1 MLNLDALGGVKA
13 VREAMCVAQVD
24 IGRSGRSMAEAGRGM
39 TLIAKIIDACDVH
52 RPLGPDGKHGTGRC
66 TPTCGCVDKTYPE
79 HGPSDAAVTL
89 TETETSVLVAH
100 LFSQVVGADHEWTD
114 ESRPFVLMFAEPLSA
129 REAALTI
136 VGEAVWSSMLD
147 GSCDDLSALE
157 WAGLVAVLNDVS
169 ELSSAAHIDRFTS
182 GVLAWFTSR
191 MVRSVMCVADG
202 HDGGDGRRW
211 FGRCDADEDDDECP
225 TCSSRVRGER
235 LDLDDDVACGAG
247 WHDEPSA
254 SPHHMM
260 DIWFVEGDAAEFVP
274 FVIALA
280 ERWLR

>member
-1 MLNLDALGGVKA
+1 VSA
-13 VREAMCVAQVD
+13 
-24 IGRSGRSMAEAGRGM
+24 S
-39 TLIAKIIDACDVH
+39 
-52 RPLGPDGKHGTGRC
+52 
-66 TPTCGCVDKTYPE
+66 
-79 HGPSDAAVTL
+79 
-89 TETETSVLVAH
+89 
-100 LFSQVVGADHEWTD
+100 VVGADHEWTD

-136 VGEAVWSSMLD
+136 VGEAVWSSML
-147 GSCDDLSALE
+147 LAAVATALE

-225 TCSSRVRGER
+225 GQQAVSSAFHVRPRDGR
-235 LDLDDDVACGAG
+235 G
-247 WHDEPSA
+247 P
-254 SPHHMM
+254 PHHMM

>member
-1 MLNLDALGGVKA
+1 MRDRDEIVQTAKAIVK
-13 VREAMCVAQVD
+13 Q
-24 IGRSGRSMAEAGRGM
+24 
-39 TLIAKIIDACDVH
+39 LQ
-52 RPLGPDGKHGTGRC
+52 PLTNDDTVELLLQR
-66 TPTCGCVDKTYPE
+66 
-79 HGPSDAAVTL
+79 L
-89 TETETSVLVAH
+89 TT
-100 LFSQVVGADHEWTD
+100 VVGADGEWTD

-147 GSCDDLSALE
+147 GSCNDLSALE

-225 TCSSRVRGER
+225 TCSSRCRDER
-235 LDLDDDVACGAG
+235 LDLADDATCGAG

>member
-1 MLNLDALGGVKA
+1 M
-13 VREAMCVAQVD
+13 
-24 IGRSGRSMAEAGRGM
+24 
-39 TLIAKIIDACDVH
+39 
-52 RPLGPDGKHGTGRC
+52 
-66 TPTCGCVDKTYPE
+66 
-79 HGPSDAAVTL
+79 SDAAVTL

-100 LFSQVVGADHEWTD
+100 LFSQWLRSETPWTEWAPRLSNDAFAAFSDQAETLAWLLAGRCSSLVDIGTKGETIDIAELVRRVSVSASVVGADHEWTD

-147 GSCDDLSALE
+147 GSCNDLSALE

-225 TCSSRVRGER
+225 TCSSRVRDER
-235 LDLDDDVACGAG
+235 LDLADDATCGAG

>member
-100 LFSQVVGADHEWTD
+100 LFSQWLRSETPWA
-114 ESRPFVLMFAEPLSA
+114 
-129 REAALTI
+129 
-136 VGEAVWSSMLD
+136 
-147 GSCDDLSALE
+147 E
-157 WAGLVAVLNDVS
+157 WAPRLSNDAF
-169 ELSSAAHIDRFTS
+169 AAFSDQAET
-182 GVLAWFTSR
+182 LAWLL
-191 MVRSVMCVADG
+191 A
-202 HDGGDGRRW
+202 
-211 FGRCDADEDDDECP
+211 GRC
-225 TCSSRVRGER
+225 SSLVDIGTKGETIDIAELVRRV
-235 LDLDDDVACGAG
+235 
-247 WHDEPSA
+247 S
-254 SPHHMM
+254 
-260 DIWFVEGDAAEFVP
+260 
-274 FVIALA
+274 
-280 ERWLR
+280 

>member
-1 MLNLDALGGVKA
+1 M
-13 VREAMCVAQVD
+13 
-24 IGRSGRSMAEAGRGM
+24 
-39 TLIAKIIDACDVH
+39 
-52 RPLGPDGKHGTGRC
+52 
-66 TPTCGCVDKTYPE
+66 
-79 HGPSDAAVTL
+79 
-89 TETETSVLVAH
+89 
-100 LFSQVVGADHEWTD
+100 
-114 ESRPFVLMFAEPLSA
+114 
-129 REAALTI
+129 
-136 VGEAVWSSMLD
+136 
-147 GSCDDLSALE
+147 
-157 WAGLVAVLNDVS
+157 
-169 ELSSAAHIDRFTS
+169 
-182 GVLAWFTSR
+182 LAWFTSR

-211 FGRCDADEDDDECP
+211 FGRCDADEDDAECP

-235 LDLDDDVACGAG
+235 LDLADDATCGAG